1 MSGSE
6 PRATKLTVL
15 STVSSAPKI
24 TIKGRWKSKP
34 PKDGP
39 GPGAYTPGANAKFSG
54 TTSVSIQG
62 RHFQRSKE
70 LGPGP
75 GQYYQ
80 GESLSGYSSQYSFGT
95 ERRLKPRLHHQT
107 PGPGSYGT
115 LPLPKGPAAVLLE
128 KGRPRALNN
137 GPGPGTYI
145 PTVARN
151 LVYETSGSAVF
162 GTSTRSAPRKMYSP
176 GPGQYAK
183 AVSFESTAPKYSIKS
198 RGGDKLRSV
207 SLTPGPGTSVGLVS
221 SFG

>member
-62 RHFQRSKE
+62 RHFQRQLRNTATPERACRGAARKGAYNGLYKLLLVVVEDKMLKPKIETKLLS
-70 LGPGP
+70 
-75 GQYYQ
+75 
-80 GESLSGYSSQYSFGT
+80 SLSWS
-95 ERRLKPRLHHQT
+95 K
-107 PGPGSYGT
+107 
-115 LPLPKGPAAVLLE
+115 
-128 KGRPRALNN
+128 
-137 GPGPGTYI
+137 
-145 PTVARN
+145 
-151 LVYETSGSAVF
+151 
-162 GTSTRSAPRKMYSP
+162 
-176 GPGQYAK
+176 YAK